1 MEGAYQSI
9 SIHRTDDE
17 HLRGGSDVLNLDPC
31 RERGELRWY
40 DPAARRYLP
49 TFDDERAARNAAEAR
64 VLDLEEQLRRV
75 RGQGS

>member
-17 HLRGGSDVLNLDPC
+17 HLWGGSDVLNLDPC

-40 DPAARRYLP
+40 DPAARDTCRPLATNGLP
-49 TFDDERAARNAAEAR
+49 AAAEAR